1 MNEIP
6 KIDLEK
12 TRSNIVEFINSK
24 VNEANCNGIVIGLS
38 GGIDST
44 LVAYLAC
51 EALGKD
57 NVFGIVMPSTTTPSE
72 DTVHGIEIAQNLG
85 IDYKEI
91 AIESI
96 LNEYLSITELD
107 NDNLAI
113 GNLKAR
119 IRMSLLYYYANYKNC
134 LVIGTGNK
142 SEILIGYFT
151 KHGDGAC
158 DMEPIGDLY
167 KSEVFKLSEY
177 LNVSE

>member
-57 NVFGIVMPSTTTPSE
+57 NV
-72 DTVHGIEIAQNLG
+72 LG
-85 IDYKEI
+85 LSCHPQQHHQK
-91 AIESI
+91 I
-96 LNEYLSITELD
+96 LFMEL
-107 NDNLAI
+107 
-113 GNLKAR
+113 K
-119 IRMSLLYYYANYKNC
+119 
-134 LVIGTGNK
+134 
-142 SEILIGYFT
+142 
-151 KHGDGAC
+151 
-158 DMEPIGDLY
+158 
-167 KSEVFKLSEY
+167 
-177 LNVSE
+177 